1 MDFEG
6 LNEGCLLRN
15 GPGVEF
21 LAAVGC
27 HPAVGRPVVETGEY
41 VGVESSLFPVLLGL
55 REVRLI
61 GVANV
66 GTRDFF
72 ILLELGAVV
81 LEVVGAILAV
91 VGV

>member
-1 MDFEG
+1 M
-6 LNEGCLLRN
+6 NEGRLLRK
-15 GPGVEF
+15 GPGVGF
-21 LAAVGC
+21 LDAVGC
-27 HPAVGRPVVETGEY
+27 RRTGGWPIGEAGEY